1 MRRSDARDSISIY
14 GENEMTAPTTS
25 PDPQSA
31 LKKEAAEYAVAHY
44 IKSGMTVGLGTG
56 STSIF
61 AIRRI
66 AELLKSGELKN
77 IVGFATSQA
86 SWDAAVEL
94 DIPMLT
100 DDLPKNVDVTIDG
113 ADEVDPDLNLV
124 KGGGG
129 ALLREKIVAQT
140 SAVEIIIVDE
150 SKLSPRL
157 GTHHVLPIEV
167 MHFGWRSQ
175 ARFLESLGAKY
186 KVRQT
191 ASGEEYRTDQGNMI
205 LDCNF
210 GPIADPAKL
219 ARQLE
224 ERAGIVEHGLFI
236 HLTSVLVVASPTG
249 VREIKPK

>member
-1 MRRSDARDSISIY
+1 
-14 GENEMTAPTTS
+14 MTAPTTS

-31 LKKEAAEYAVAHY
+31 LKKEAGEYAVKHY
-44 IKSGMTVGLGTG
+44 VQSGMTVGLGTG

-61 AIRRI
+61 AIRYI
-66 AELLKSGELKN
+66 ADLLKTGELKN

-129 ALLREKIVAQT
+129 ALLREKLVAQA
-140 SAVEIIIVDE
+140 SAREIIIVDE
-150 SKLSPRL
+150 SKMSPRL
-157 GTHHVLPIEV
+157 GTKHVLPIEV

-175 ARFLESLGAKY
+175 ARFLEALGAKY

-205 LDCNF
+205 L
-210 GPIADPAKL
+210 
-219 ARQLE
+219 
-224 ERAGIVEHGLFI
+224 
-236 HLTSVLVVASPTG
+236 
-249 VREIKPK
+249 